1 MSDTSDNVIIHNSI
15 SDPVFQHRVRLR
27 FINSAIAVTTEA
39 GTVTNHTQRLAFA
52 GALFAN
58 TVDVI
63 ILCMIILANT
73 TNRTNC
79 LAAPNSAGGNIL
91 DSDID
96 FQVNSVFTGMSISRT
111 W

>member
-1 MSDTSDNVIIHNSI
+1 MTDTTDNQILYNSI
-15 SDPVFQHRVRLR
+15 NDSVFQHRCRLR
-27 FINSAIAVTTEA
+27 FIAAAISVTTEA
-39 GTVTNHTQRLAFA
+39 GTTPSHANRLAFA

-58 TVDVI
+58 TVDAKM
-63 ILCMIILANT
+63 LCMAVLANT

-79 LAAPNSAGGNIL
+79 LAVPNSAGGNII

-96 FQVNSVFTGMSISRT
+96 FQVSSVFTGIAVSRA